1 LDAFGRLDLLCFV
14 DAGFPLHFIV
24 VVSTFLRM
32 RVPAPLFSVYLEFGI
47 TESLESNAALVVMIS
62 FVAQW
67 FSPWLG
73 AVCPIPFLFL
83 QCFART
89 AKKFSAK
96 SFGRLLN
103 GLHVSQLWE
112 TLTDASV
119 AM

>member
-1 LDAFGRLDLLCFV
+1 MRGSRFTSLLLFQLFCGC
-14 DAGFPLHFIV
+14 GFPLHC
-24 VVSTFLRM
+24 
-32 RVPAPLFSVYLEFGI
+32 FSVYLEFGI